1 MRAALAIEPEN
12 KYTEVYRSDRDSL
25 LEECTHLVKH
35 IAYRLAVRLP
45 SHVNVNDLI
54 GAGMIGLL
62 EAVDRFDHSRG
73 VKIQT
78 FVYIRIKGA
87 MLDELRGMDWVS
99 PSMRQKSRQ
108 HQEVYTTLK
117 TRLGRT
123 PTEEETANAL
133 GVTIEKYQSVQNKVQ
148 GLAIINIAD
157 LCISQGEKEEDYLVY
172 LQDTSESGPEMRT
185 HFEEIKKILIHS
197 IDILPENEKTV
208 LSLYYYDELT
218 LKEIGSVMG
227 LTESR
232 ICQLHAKA
240 IRSLKEQLRS
250 ELKESSDEWD
260 ESYAQEELVS

>member
-1 MRAALAIEPEN
+1 MRATLAIDANN
-12 KYTEVYRSDRDSL
+12 KYTKVYRSNRDSL
-25 LEECTHLVKH
+25 VEECAHLVKH
-35 IAYRLAVRLP
+35 IAYRLAMRLP

-54 GAGMIGLL
+54 SAGMIGLL

-99 PSMRQKSRQ
+99 PSLRQKSRQ
-108 HQEVYTTLK
+108 HKEVYASLK
-117 TRLGRT
+117 TRLGRA

-133 GVTIEKYQSVQNKVQ
+133 GVTIEKYQSVQNIVQ
-148 GLAIINIAD
+148 GLAIISIED
-157 LCISQGEKEEDYLVY
+157 LCISQGEREEDYLGY
-172 LQDTSESGPEMRT
+172 LQDRSESGPEMKA
-185 HFEEIKKILIHS
+185 HFEEIKTVLIHS

-240 IRSLKEQLRS
+240 IRSLKEQLRTK
-250 ELKESSDEWD
+250 LKESSDTWD
-260 ESYAQEELVS
+260 QSYAGEELVA

>member
-1 MRAALAIEPEN
+1 MRATLVIEPDN
-12 KYTEVYRSDRDSL
+12 KNTEVYRSDRDSL
-25 LEECTHLVKH
+25 IKECTHLVKH

-62 EAVDRFDHSRG
+62 EAVDRYDHSRG

-87 MLDELRGMDWVS
+87 MLDELRGMDWIP

-108 HQEVYTTLK
+108 HQVVYTTLEA
-117 TRLGRT
+117 RLGRT
-123 PTEEETANAL
+123 PTEAETADAL
-133 GVTIEKYQSVQNKVQ
+133 GVTLEKYQSVQNKIQ
-148 GLAIINIAD
+148 GLAIINIGD
-157 LCISQGEKEEDYLVY
+157 IYINQGEKEDYLGY

-185 HFEEIKKILIHS
+185 HFEEIKKILTHF

-218 LKEIGSVMG
+218 LKEIGSVIG

-232 ICQLHAKA
+232 ICQLHAQA
-240 IRSLKEQLRS
+240 ISSLKEHLRT
-250 ELKESSDEWD
+250 ELKESSNEWD
-260 ESYAQEELVS
+260 ESYAEEELVA